1 MALSNSGH
9 IASAYSF
16 GFRGLLVVALF
27 LCSSAIILP
36 AVKDTTLETYSRL
49 GSYSLL
55 LVGQHKYY
63 PKKRFV
69 IQFQDIP
76 QSCRKVSRATMVLK
90 YSHSHQVRGPP
101 YIPPVPRQLCVH
113 QILRYWNERTVGG
126 TTYMNPGSDY
136 DSNCLDT
143 VSLQAHIGKG
153 TLIRF
158 DITAAA
164 KNWVNGAQNY
174 GILVKDVLEITISRD
189 RRFYSSE
196 AGAANRPYLDVQC
209 TAK

>member
-1 MALSNSGH
+1 
-9 IASAYSF
+9 
-16 GFRGLLVVALF
+16 
-27 LCSSAIILP
+27 
-36 AVKDTTLETYSRL
+36 
-49 GSYSLL
+49 
-55 LVGQHKYY
+55 
-63 PKKRFV
+63 
-69 IQFQDIP
+69 
-76 QSCRKVSRATMVLK
+76 
-90 YSHSHQVRGPP
+90 
-101 YIPPVPRQLCVH
+101 
-113 QILRYWNERTVGG
+113 
-126 TTYMNPGSDY
+126 MNPGSDY